1 MVQIIERK
9 LDMAKLPPMDE
20 GIRQTIADFV
30 DVLDYNYGVD
40 RDIYND
46 DGGYV
51 VYVEKGT
58 SVEEVKKA
66 FDYSAHTIEYAEYNP
81 PVSVAMYL
89 LNNEFSVILVMH
101 SEDTPIEIL
110 KESD

>member
-1 MVQIIERK
+1 MVHIIGRK
-9 LDMAKLPPMDE
+9 HDMAKLPPMDE

-30 DVLDYNYGVD
+30 DVLYYNYGAD
-40 RDIYND
+40 RDIYNNN
-46 DGGYV
+46 GGYV

-81 PVSVAMYL
+81 PVSIAMYL

-101 SEDTPIEIL
+101 SEDTPAVIR
-110 KESD
+110 KFN

>member
-1 MVQIIERK
+1 MVHIIGRK
-9 LDMAKLPPMDE
+9 SDMATLPPINE
-20 GIRQTIADFV
+20 RIRQTIADFV

-40 RDIYND
+40 RNIYND

-66 FDYSAHTIEYAEYNP
+66 FDYTAYTLEYAEYNP

-101 SEDTPIEIL
+101 SEDTPLEF
-110 KESD
+110 KNFK